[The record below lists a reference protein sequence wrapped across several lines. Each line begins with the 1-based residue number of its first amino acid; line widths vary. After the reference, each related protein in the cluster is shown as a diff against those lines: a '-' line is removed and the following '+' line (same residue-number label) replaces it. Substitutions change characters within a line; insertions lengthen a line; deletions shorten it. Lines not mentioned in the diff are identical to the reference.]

1 MPASTTQKDC
11 RSVASFDRGFF
22 GVSGKSSPP
31 AKAEERSQF
40 EPCEFHRGRVA
51 MASGVFP
58 SDSQLS
64 KLAQSGD
71 EADADAVAALGGIK
85 PLPQSHRPA
94 TVRLLV
100 T

>member
-1 MPASTTQKDC
+1 
-11 RSVASFDRGFF
+11 
-22 GVSGKSSPP
+22 
-31 AKAEERSQF
+31 
-40 EPCEFHRGRVA
+40 

-94 TVRLLV
+94 AVRLLV